1 MLQFCTLE
9 LNDQISLVMQNT
21 RIIPLDE
28 LQHNGAILAHA
39 IYDPRMMNRSIHTLM
54 KQSIVTDKLL
64 HAVLMII
71 LQESFHTKYKFDT
84 KRGFVLQRNGKN
96 VFICNNIRGYDSTQ
110 VLVISLDEFEN
121 GLRIDYSYGEKV
133 PTRWKM
139 LYSGFA
145 FGIVCLLM
153 DAANKI
159 TFPIL

>member
-1 MLQFCTLE
+1 ME
-9 LNDQISLVMQNT
+9 
-21 RIIPLDE
+21 
-28 LQHNGAILAHA
+28 H
-39 IYDPRMMNRSIHTLM
+39 
-54 KQSIVTDKLL
+54 SIVTDKLL
-64 HAVLMII
+64 HAVLMVIH
-71 LQESFHTKYKFDT
+71 QESFYTRYKFDT

-121 GLRIDYSYGEKV
+121 ELRIDYSYGEKV

-159 TFPIL
+159 TIPIL